1 MRSTITGWGLSVAIG
16 CMIVSGCEKTSKE
29 PADQVAEQAVATN
42 AEVLELNDMNFTAQI
57 ADGVV
62 LVDFW
67 APWCGPCR
75 TQGPIVEQT
84 AKLVGGTAKVAK
96 VNVDQ
101 ASKTAQ
107 QFGVQSIPT
116 LIVFKDGKPGKRFVG
131 VTQSDALVAAI
142 QEAL

>member
-1 MRSTITGWGLSVAIG
+1 MRSAVMRLGMSVAIV
-16 CMIVSGCEKTSKE
+16 CMMVSGCEKTSKE
-29 PADQVAEQAVATN
+29 PAVQAVEQSVATG
-42 AEVLELNDMNFTAQI
+42 AEVVELNDMNFTAHI
-57 ADGVV
+57 AEGVV

-75 TQGPIVEQT
+75 TQGPIVEKT
-84 AKLVGGTAKVAK
+84 AELVGGKAKVAK

-131 VTQSDALVAAI
+131 VTQSDVLVAAI